1 MRKLFFVLVALFFCT
16 MAWAQPARTTNT
28 LYDITFKG
36 KAITLDGDLSDWS
49 DAQWIFL
56 SQDKVNFL
64 DPTNRPIQG
73 RPKSPADFSGFFAI
87 KMDAENIYFAVKV
100 KDEGTPMIETPST
113 PNLAFV
119 YDHLSV
125 YLGLYD
131 IGALGGSPH
140 TEGAGQVYFIDP
152 VKKDTIKSSIRTYR
166 IGPGTDNLKST
177 LGPDFQLLLRA
188 LPYAPGTKG
197 TAVSTY
203 SGAMVDTTIVNTE
216 AGSKLTTDEQGYT
229 LEWKVPFASLAGK
242 ISKGTR
248 EYKNFIW
255 PLFTPKDG
263 MVIVFDADITD
274 LDEGESNSGGTTR
287 FMRIG
292 NMPALWRDSKS
303 FQMRG
308 RIVDMSDPKNVNN
321 SPASRYPIDYK
332 PAQTI
337 VLDGKLD
344 DWKDAKFFG
353 FSQEALN
360 FAGAVVP
367 KSPADLSGYV
377 GLKMD
382 DNNLYV
388 AASVRDE
395 GNGLAGTTADA
406 AAAKFFDSIRL
417 YLGLYNIKNRAG
429 SPHTE
434 TTFNFNKPGGGTVAA
449 NSAYRIGTGTDNT
462 FSTLGADQNLILRSL
477 PYAAGAKG
485 TAYIAGLV
493 NQANTTWDAASVLG
507 TDNKTYTIEWTIPF
521 ASLGG
526 ALGAGD
532 FAGFNWPTF
541 KPAVGMF
548 LPLDMEL
555 TDLEDGEATNG
566 SQTRVLRAG
575 SATGP
580 DKNPVNWGLRGIV
593 TQEGLSIGVKNESTE
608 IPAEFVL
615 ASNYPNP
622 FNPTTTI
629 EFGLPMA
636 SDVRLSVFNLLGQE
650 VAVLA
655 SGTQTAGTHTVT
667 FEAGN
672 LPSGTYLYRLST
684 PQYAVTKRMVLV
696 K

>member
-1 MRKLFFVLVALFFCT
+1 TTLF
-16 MAWAQPARTTNT
+16 R
-28 LYDITFKG
+28 
-36 KAITLDGDLSDWS
+36 S
-49 DAQWIFL
+49 
-56 SQDKVNFL
+56 
-64 DPTNRPIQG
+64 
-73 RPKSPADFSGFFAI
+73 
-87 KMDAENIYFAVKV
+87 
-100 KDEGTPMIETPST
+100 
-113 PNLAFV
+113 
-119 YDHLSV
+119 
-125 YLGLYD
+125 
-131 IGALGGSPH
+131 
-140 TEGAGQVYFIDP
+140 
-152 VKKDTIKSSIRTYR
+152 
-166 IGPGTDNLKST
+166 
-177 LGPDFQLLLRA
+177 
-188 LPYAPGTKG
+188 
-197 TAVSTY
+197 
-203 SGAMVDTTIVNTE
+203 
-216 AGSKLTTDEQGYT
+216 
-229 LEWKVPFASLAGK
+229 
-242 ISKGTR
+242 
-248 EYKNFIW
+248 
-255 PLFTPKDG
+255 
-263 MVIVFDADITD
+263 
-274 LDEGESNSGGTTR
+274 
-287 FMRIG
+287 
-292 NMPALWRDSKS
+292 
-303 FQMRG
+303 
-308 RIVDMSDPKNVNN
+308 
-321 SPASRYPIDYK
+321 
-332 PAQTI
+332 
-337 VLDGKLD
+337 
-344 DWKDAKFFG
+344 
-353 FSQEALN
+353 
-360 FAGAVVP
+360 
-367 KSPADLSGYV
+367 
-377 GLKMD
+377 
-382 DNNLYV
+382 
-388 AASVRDE
+388 
-395 GNGLAGTTADA
+395 DA